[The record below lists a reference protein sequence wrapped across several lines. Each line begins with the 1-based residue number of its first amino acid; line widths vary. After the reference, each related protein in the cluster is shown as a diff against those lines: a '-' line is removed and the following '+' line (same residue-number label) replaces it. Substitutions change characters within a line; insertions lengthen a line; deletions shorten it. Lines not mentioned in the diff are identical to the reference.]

1 MLIAVYSGGCGI
13 IFHSIHNKA
22 GIFSERFFNRFGVG
36 TTEQT
41 NCLFVLGFYNYRSF
55 HAITLGDRVY
65 GLNA

>member
-13 IFHSIHNKA
+13 IFHSIHNQA

-41 NCLFVLGFYNYRSF
+41 NCLFGVGFLQLS
-55 HAITLGDRVY
+55 
-65 GLNA
+65 